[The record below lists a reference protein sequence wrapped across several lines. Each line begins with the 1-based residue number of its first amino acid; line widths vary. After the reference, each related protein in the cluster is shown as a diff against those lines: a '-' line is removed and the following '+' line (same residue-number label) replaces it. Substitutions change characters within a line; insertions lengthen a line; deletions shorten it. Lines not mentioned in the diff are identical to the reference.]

1 MSSETSHDRLI
12 GTVSLIL
19 DRMVHV
25 RLTAVGLSRPETIDR
40 VPVEAAAF
48 WEASRV
54 QDPRAIRVNRE
65 WESLGG
71 PRWRELE
78 LEGDSEGPGG
88 HWGSRNLVATAHVR
102 REPGPAPF
110 VLMLHGYAVPQTTYD
125 RWLAKQMRLRGAH
138 TARLDLPLHLRRT
151 LPGQRSGDGYF
162 SLDPAHIRAVVR
174 QSVEDAAAVIAWARA
189 EVSPHVA
196 VVGVSLGGLIAT
208 MLAAQLELDR
218 VIAVAPFCDPAA
230 TLSQR
235 PPTPSLRHLGMIGE
249 YSGSWGPDRASAGR
263 FLEFDARAAA
273 REELHPA
280 DTGGS
285 NHPGSCHAGPGGGT
299 RSRHP
304 AEHRVA
310 DGSLD
315 LPARSHDRDERERDR
330 APDRG
335 PSHRHA
341 RRPRPVRR
349 GMTLTRPVLH
359 REGMTANGRPYVIR
373 PSQEGDAPGLAAL
386 MDAVAGEGELIAAVP
401 GEPGTIE
408 QSTRLVSIVLEGGL
422 TLTLEVDGVPAGH
435 VMVQRRAGRHYA
447 HVGEIAILVSNAQRG
462 LGLGRILME
471 MAIEWGRAVGLAKI
485 SLRVFPD
492 NTRAIALYRSLGF
505 EEEGL
510 ARGEVRMPGGDRDVL
525 LMGLALGGPDVTGA
539 PAILRNE

>member
-40 VPVEAAAF
+40 VPVEPAAF

-54 QDPRAIRVNRE
+54 HDPRAIRVNRE

-88 HWGSRNLVATAHVR
+88 HWGSRTLVATAHVR

-110 VLMLHGYAVPQTTYD
+110 VLILHGYAVPQTTYD

-189 EVSPHVA
+189 EVSSHVT

-249 YSGSWGPDRASAGR
+249 YSGSWGPDRATAGR
-263 FLEFDARAAA
+263 FLESTLAPLLARNFSPRTPGDRITLVRAMQDLVVGPDPVTRLSTEWETNLWTYPHGHMTVMSASGIA
-273 REELHPA
+273 RRIA
-280 DTGGS
+280 
-285 NHPGSCHAGPGGGT
+285 
-299 RSRHP
+299 
-304 AEHRVA
+304 
-310 DGSLD
+310 
-315 LPARSHDRDERERDR
+315 DR
-330 APDRG
+330 ATTMHD
-335 PSHRHA
+335 
-341 RRPRPVRR
+341 
-349 GMTLTRPVLH
+349 
-359 REGMTANGRPYVIR
+359 
-373 PSQEGDAPGLAAL
+373 D
-386 MDAVAGEGELIAAVP
+386 
-401 GEPGTIE
+401 
-408 QSTRLVSIVLEGGL
+408 
-422 TLTLEVDGVPAGH
+422 
-435 VMVQRRAGRHYA
+435 
-447 HVGEIAILVSNAQRG
+447 
-462 LGLGRILME
+462 LGLSV
-471 MAIEWGRAVGLAKI
+471 AV
-485 SLRVFPD
+485 
-492 NTRAIALYRSLGF
+492 
-505 EEEGL
+505 
-510 ARGEVRMPGGDRDVL
+510 
-525 LMGLALGGPDVTGA
+525 
-539 PAILRNE
+539 

>member
-25 RLTAVGLSRPETIDR
+25 RLTAVGLSRPATIDR
-40 VPVEAAAF
+40 VPVEPAAF
-48 WEASRV
+48 WDASRV
-54 QDPRAIRVNRE
+54 QDPREIRVNRE

-88 HWGSRNLVATAHVR
+88 HWGSRTLVATAHVR

-110 VLMLHGYAVPQTTYD
+110 VLLLHGYAVPQTTYD

-162 SLDPAHIRAVVR
+162 SLDPAHIREVVR

-189 EVSPHVA
+189 EVSPHVT

-263 FLEFDARAAA
+263 FLESTLAPLLARNFTPRTPGDRITLVRAMQDLVVGPDPVTRLSTEWQTDLWTYPHGHMTVMSASGIA
-273 REELHPA
+273 RRIA
-280 DTGGS
+280 
-285 NHPGSCHAGPGGGT
+285 
-299 RSRHP
+299 
-304 AEHRVA
+304 
-310 DGSLD
+310 
-315 LPARSHDRDERERDR
+315 DR
-330 APDRG
+330 ATTMND
-335 PSHRHA
+335 
-341 RRPRPVRR
+341 
-349 GMTLTRPVLH
+349 
-359 REGMTANGRPYVIR
+359 
-373 PSQEGDAPGLAAL
+373 DAGLSV
-386 MDAVAGEGELIAAVP
+386 AV
-401 GEPGTIE
+401 
-408 QSTRLVSIVLEGGL
+408 
-422 TLTLEVDGVPAGH
+422 
-435 VMVQRRAGRHYA
+435 
-447 HVGEIAILVSNAQRG
+447 
-462 LGLGRILME
+462 
-471 MAIEWGRAVGLAKI
+471 
-485 SLRVFPD
+485 
-492 NTRAIALYRSLGF
+492 
-505 EEEGL
+505 
-510 ARGEVRMPGGDRDVL
+510 
-525 LMGLALGGPDVTGA
+525 
-539 PAILRNE
+539 